1 MAVFWT
7 TVLTGLPSRPPPS
20 DLCTSADTG
29 EIARVNQR
37 QLLIRLHY
45 RDDCYLWLCQHIKN
59 KTSRRSFKAM
69 TVLLLR
75 HKSHPNFCSSHTA
88 RQSSC
93 GLILAHHACAN
104 RRRRLTAWVF
114 RDPVTFTTPLAVGDH
129 RRRNCTLR
137 CPVKIGTL

>member
-1 MAVFWT
+1 MFWT
-7 TVLTGLPSRPPPS
+7 TVLTDLASRRPPS
-20 DLCTSADTG
+20 DLCRSADTG

-45 RDDCYLWLCQHIKN
+45 CDEYYLGLYEHIKN
-59 KTSRRSFKAM
+59 KTSRQSFKAM

-104 RRRRLTAWVF
+104 RRRLLTAWVF
-114 RDPVTFTTPLAVGDH
+114 CDPVTFTTPLVVGGH